1 MCVQIAPYPFT
12 TLHPNIG
19 VVRYSDLE
27 TVSVADIPGL
37 IDGAHEDRGIGRD
50 FLRHIERTKLLLFVI
65 DASTYGRASEPVPDG
80 AVPSSSSG
88 RRGAKVQQQRGPV
101 DDWKSLRKELELYSK
116 SLLDKPSLIFANK
129 SDLPT
134 DNKANQKLAEAAKN
148 AGIDVI
154 FGSAESG
161 AGIGSLA
168 DRLRLLL
175 DSSHGG
181 SVHD

>member
-1 MCVQIAPYPFT
+1 M
-12 TLHPNIG
+12 
-19 VVRYSDLE
+19 RYSDLE

-37 IDGAHEDRGIGRD
+37 IDGAHEDRGLGRD

-65 DASTYGRASEPVPDG
+65 DASTYGRTPPALPSNGTVS
-80 AVPSSSSG
+80 ATATSSSSS
-88 RRGAKVQQQRGPV
+88 RRGAKAPQQKGPV
-101 DDWKSLRKELELYSK
+101 DDLKSLRKELKLYSA

-134 DNKANQKLAEAAKN
+134 DNVAAQKLTEAAKK
-148 AGIDVI
+148 AGIDVL

-161 AGIGSLA
+161 AGIGPLA

-175 DSSHGG
+175 ESHR
-181 SVHD
+181 DKA

>member
-1 MCVQIAPYPFT
+1 
-12 TLHPNIG
+12 
-19 VVRYSDLE
+19 VRYSDLE

-37 IDGAHEDRGIGRD
+37 IDGAHEDRGLGRD

-65 DASTYGRASEPVPDG
+65 DASTYGRTPPALPSNGTAS
-80 AVPSSSSG
+80 ASATATSSSAS
-88 RRGAKVQQQRGPV
+88 RRGAKAPQQKGPV
-101 DDWKSLRKELELYSK
+101 DDFKSLRNELKLYSA

-134 DNKANQKLAEAAKN
+134 DDVAAQKLTEAAKK
-148 AGIDVI
+148 AGIDVL

-161 AGIGSLA
+161 AGIGLLA

-175 DSSHGG
+175 ESHR
-181 SVHD
+181 DKA

>member
-1 MCVQIAPYPFT
+1 
-12 TLHPNIG
+12 
-19 VVRYSDLE
+19 VRYSDLE

-37 IDGAHEDRGIGRD
+37 IDGAHEDRGLGRD

-65 DASTYGRASEPVPDG
+65 DASTYGRTPPALPSNGTAS
-80 AVPSSSSG
+80 ASASATATSSSSSAS
-88 RRGAKVQQQRGPV
+88 RRGAKAPQQKGPV
-101 DDWKSLRKELELYSK
+101 DDLKSLRNELKLYSA

-134 DNKANQKLAEAAKN
+134 DDVAAQKLTEAAKK
-148 AGIDVI
+148 AGIDVL

-161 AGIGSLA
+161 AGIGLLA

-175 DSSHGG
+175 ESHR
-181 SVHD
+181 DKA